1 MGLRRLIL
9 DLNQSPKCNTW
20 SEIPVALLCMIK
32 NLSERKQGSS
42 TDGDKVLLNTG
53 GLSFVLPE
61 LVEGLKRTD

>member
-1 MGLRRLIL
+1 M
-9 DLNQSPKCNTW
+9 W

-32 NLSERKQGSS
+32 NLSERKQDSGPK
-42 TDGDKVLLNTG
+42 GDKVLLNIG